1 MQKKHAVDHIDAL
14 HSHDERT
21 HALSRRAFVRNVGLA
36 TVAGCAAVGS
46 PAGALETRDRRGN
59 ALLDAP
65 GEARARSRE
74 AFDRR
79 VEAAQQQRAL
89 PEPRWPKNGDEA
101 DLTGFLGNFS
111 KTLPHND
118 VGEVDG
124 AAYEQLLNAL
134 DSGAATDF
142 DAIPAGGTGV
152 LANPRAAY
160 SFALSGADSHKID
173 LPAVHGFSSARQAAE
188 AAEVYWMA
196 LCRDVPFAQYDTHPL
211 TLAAAEDL
219 STFSDFT
226 APRDTTAV
234 SPATLFRGQTPG
246 DLQGPYLSTFLT
258 RDIPYGNRAAP
269 QAFSNPV
276 AGDDHMTDVAA
287 WLAVQR
293 GQFPA
298 TPNALQL
305 SLAPLTTGRDLA
317 EYVHTDYSYQA
328 YLNAA
333 LICLGFGD
341 DARAPHPYRT
351 AQREAGFVTF
361 GGPAVLD
368 VVARAARVAL
378 RPAWVHKWLV
388 HRKLRPE
395 AYGGRV
401 EHLRLGVRDYPIHT
415 ELLNSNALARTFSL
429 QGNHLL
435 SQAYPEGSPTH
446 PSYPAGHAT
455 MAGACVTVLKA
466 FFNESFEI
474 PGSGGLTVGGE
485 LNKLASNIALGRNL
499 GGVHWRA
506 DGDDGLLAG
515 EQIAITLLRDELVT
529 VTESVESGFTLTRF
543 EGDLLT
549 IS

>member
-1 MQKKHAVDHIDAL
+1 MPKEPAVERNDIPPHR
-14 HSHDERT
+14 DEHRY
-21 HALSRRAFVRNVGLA
+21 ALSRRHFVRNLGLTA
-36 TVAGCAAVGS
+36 AASCAAVGS
-46 PAGALETRDRRGN
+46 PAQAREDRTRRGN
-59 ALLDAP
+59 ALLDTN
-65 GEARARSRE
+65 GEGQSRTRA
-74 AFDRR
+74 AFERR

-89 PEPRWPKNGDEA
+89 PEPRWPTNGDES
-101 DLTGFLGNFS
+101 DLTGFIGNFS
-111 KTLPHND
+111 KTLPHD
-118 VGEVDG
+118 AVGEVDG

-134 DSGAATDF
+134 DSGAAADF
-142 DAIPAGGTGV
+142 NAIPAGGTGA
-152 LANPRAAY
+152 LANPRAAF

-196 LCRDVPFAQYDTHPL
+196 LCRDVPFAQYNTHPL

-219 STFSDFT
+219 STFTDFT
-226 APRDTTAV
+226 APRDATAI

-246 DLQGPYLSTFLT
+246 DLQGPYLSAFLT
-258 RDIPYGNRAAP
+258 RDIPYGNRTTP
-269 QAFSNPV
+269 QVFSNPV

-305 SLAPLTTGRDLA
+305 SLAPLITGRDLA

-333 LICLGFGD
+333 LICLGLGD
-341 DARAPHPYRT
+341 DARAPHPYRS

-368 VVARAARVAL
+368 VVARAARIAL

-401 EHLRLGVRDYPIHT
+401 EHLRLGVRDYPIHA
-415 ELLNSNALARTFSL
+415 ELLNSDALARTFSL

-466 FFNESFEI
+466 FFNESYEI
-474 PGSGGLTVGGE
+474 PGTGGLTVGGE

-515 EQIAITLLRDELVT
+515 EQIALSLMRDERLT
-529 VTESVESGFTLTRF
+529 VTETDSVDFSLTRF
-543 EGDLLT
+543 EGDT
-549 IS
+549 AVV